1 MAVFIE
7 TREGLRGIWSDKE
20 VTKIGKAFAEIQRI
34 SECFVKAGLQAQAS
48 QLWITHWTPCW
59 RSDPYVK
66 EVWMR
71 EEQVNKESNWSE
83 TQVTLECPR
92 WNASARRVHRQC
104 PASAPPVPRQCPPRA
119 GCRPESHFYPWMQL
133 PQPFITWTNHVE
145 FICVILIGTILIL
158 TIMTYPRG
166 KKYSLDFTF
175 ATCGGRL
182 ISQI

>member
-34 SECFVKAGLQAQAS
+34 SECFVKAGLLAQAS

-83 TQVTLECPR
+83 TQVTLECPK

-104 PASAPPVPRQCPPRA
+104 PASARQCPPRA

>member
-7 TREGLRGIWSDKE
+7 TREALRGIWSDKE

-34 SECFVKAGLQAQAS
+34 SECFVKAGLLAQAS

-104 PASAPPVPRQCPPRA
+104 PTSAPPVPAEGWLPTW
-119 GCRPESHFYPWMQL
+119 ESFL
-133 PQPFITWTNHVE
+133 PMDATPA
-145 FICVILIGTILIL
+145 TIYHLN
-158 TIMTYPRG
+158 
-166 KKYSLDFTF
+166 
-175 ATCGGRL
+175 
-182 ISQI
+182 